1 MVIHDFVNGCV
12 DSGTAFEIGY
22 AYVFQKPIIL
32 IKEKES
38 IPNLMLVESL
48 HAYLTNVEDI
58 ATYDFINMPRI
69 PYKGPLE

>member
-1 MVIHDFVNGCV
+1 
-12 DSGTAFEIGY
+12 
-22 AYVFQKPIIL
+22 
-32 IKEKES
+32 
-38 IPNLMLVESL
+38 MLVESL